1 MVFRIG
7 TRGSALALWQAN
19 HVADSL
25 RASHP
30 DLETELV
37 IFKTMGDHILDR
49 PLAEIGGKGLFTKEL
64 EVALADGEIEIAV
77 HSLKDMPTQLPDG
90 LILGAI
96 PNRADVRDCLLTRAG
111 DDATPIHVGTASLR
125 RASLAHRRWPDCRLE
140 PIRGNVQTRMNR
152 LYEDGER
159 RMDVVILAMA
169 GVLRMGFPKER
180 PDIDFLPL
188 NPEQWIPAVGQGA
201 LAIECREDDTAT
213 LDLLSALHNPTVAMC
228 TEAERA
234 FLRSVEGDCRVPVG
248 ATATADRG
256 HLRLRA
262 FVGAT
267 DGSQILVE
275 TAFGDDPQ
283 ELGGLVAQRL
293 LDAGGADILRA
304 IREQS

>member
-1 MVFRIG
+1 MTFRIG
-7 TRGSALALWQAN
+7 TRGSALALWQAH

-25 RASHP
+25 RAAHP
-30 DLETELV
+30 ELEPEIVT
-37 IFKTMGDHILDR
+37 FKTTGDHILDR

-64 EVALADGEIEIAV
+64 EVALAAGDIEIAV
-77 HSLKDMPTQLPDG
+77 HSLKDMPTILPDG
-90 LILGAI
+90 LVLGAI
-96 PNRADVRDCLLTRAG
+96 PNRADIRDCLLTRAG
-111 DDATPIHVGTASLR
+111 DEAAPVHIGTASLR
-125 RASLAHRRWPDCRLE
+125 RAALAHRRWPGCRLE

-152 LYEDGER
+152 LNEVGER

-169 GVLRMGFPKER
+169 GVLRLGFPQER

-201 LAIECREDDTAT
+201 LAIECRDDDVST
-213 LDLLSALHNPTVAMC
+213 LDILSALHNPTVAAC
-228 TEAERA
+228 TTAERA

-256 HLRLRA
+256 RLRLRA

-267 DGSQILVE
+267 DGSQLLVE
-275 TAFGDDPQ
+275 TAFGEDPE

-293 LDAGGADILRA
+293 LDAGGAEILRA
-304 IREQS
+304 IRGQS